1 MLNARSSSIIAV
13 VSLLVIIV
21 ATNDSA
27 AAAGRGFTGPA
38 LKTVGSVT
46 VHPKFGGQILGYDID
61 QNGTEGVL
69 SEYVNLSGGKVLSAT
84 ETFDQSTGA
93 ILKVVAKTQTNDD
106 FVTQGIVG
114 NRVGLILHQ
123 HAGANHFLTMN
134 PIDTNQFTGRWTPT
148 TMPGYQI
155 EAIASSQ
162 GLRATAA
169 YESSFNAGLTYVF
182 GSDIAGN
189 TFGPLISLQP
199 IMNSGEFFLPQ
210 IAIDSKPNQ
219 AVLADSL
226 GCPEAICTTDI
237 ALVNL
242 TTGKIREFTDHIG
255 TGTVDGL
262 AVDPVSGIAC
272 TTTLIHGGVEFY
284 DLNKQTGFEV
294 FIPNASEL
302 DAGLDVEFD
311 SVNHVFL
318 IAQYSSTGNPSNPQP
333 RIYVY
338 DEQGNVKE
346 TVTIQRTA
354 ISPSRIAFNPHT
366 KVGFITEIIEPQH
379 EFLALQSFK
388 Y

>member
-1 MLNARSSSIIAV
+1 MC
-13 VSLLVIIV
+13 
-21 ATNDSA
+21 T
-27 AAAGRGFTGPA
+27 
-38 LKTVGSVT
+38 
-46 VHPKFGGQILGYDID
+46 
-61 QNGTEGVL
+61 
-69 SEYVNLSGGKVLSAT
+69 
-84 ETFDQSTGA
+84 
-93 ILKVVAKTQTNDD
+93 
-106 FVTQGIVG
+106 
-114 NRVGLILHQ
+114 
-123 HAGANHFLTMN
+123 
-134 PIDTNQFTGRWTPT
+134 
-148 TMPGYQI
+148 YQI
-155 EAIASSQ
+155 EGIAISQ
-162 GLRATAA
+162 CLRTTGA
-169 YESSFNAGLTYVF
+169 YESSFNTQLTFVF

-210 IAIDSKPNQ
+210 IAMDSKTNH

-226 GCPEAICTTDI
+226 GCPEQVCTTDI
-237 ALVNL
+237 ALVNM
-242 TTGKIREFTDHIG
+242 TTGKIREFTDHLG

-262 AVDPVSGIAC
+262 AVDPASGIAC
-272 TTTLIHGGVEFY
+272 TTTVIHGGVEFY

-318 IAQYSSTGNPSNPQP
+318 ISQYSSTGNPNDPQP

-346 TVTIQRTA
+346 TIAIQRTP

-366 KVGFITEIIEPQH
+366 RVGFIAEIVEPQH